1 MINNFEV
8 RSLKVIGSG
17 CTGRAQA
24 ETTHPCLSFETITP
38 LSNRELPTTARAR
51 DNKDPDRGID
61 AFIFFE

>member
-1 MINNFEV
+1 
-8 RSLKVIGSG
+8 LKVIGSG
-17 CTGRAQA
+17 CIGRAQA

-61 AFIFFE
+61 AFIFFK